1 MATIDDDINNND
13 FATIT
18 DNSINII
25 LINSISITTINIYC
39 PFPAITTCTPGNLHF
54 TLIAI
59 IAYLCQLPQL
69 WNRCFFWLL
78 IHVITFIS
86 VLSMQLYDDTW
97 ASQVSEMMIDDV
109 TTRNGPSARFRC
121 WPAAFIIGVVSLAE
135 RSWKGLVQRAVVKGW
150 RRGNPGQEMRVVEW
164 LTRSSEK

>member
-39 PFPAITTCTPGNLHF
+39 PFPAILFPVSCLHF

-69 WNRCFFWLL
+69 
-78 IHVITFIS
+78 
-86 VLSMQLYDDTW
+86 
-97 ASQVSEMMIDDV
+97 
-109 TTRNGPSARFRC
+109 
-121 WPAAFIIGVVSLAE
+121 
-135 RSWKGLVQRAVVKGW
+135 
-150 RRGNPGQEMRVVEW
+150 
-164 LTRSSEK
+164 